1 MFGIQE
7 SKDKKESCPEGFSHL
22 QENST
27 KSPVN
32 KKKTP
37 IMTSATIK
45 VLLSHLLRVS
55 LDTGC
60 RLQNH
65 LFQGVQL
72 LPFLLEMN
80 ITYWK

>member
-1 MFGIQE
+1 
-7 SKDKKESCPEGFSHL
+7 
-22 QENST
+22 
-27 KSPVN
+27 
-32 KKKTP
+32 
-37 IMTSATIK
+37 MTSATIK

-55 LDTGC
+55 LDTGY

>member
-1 MFGIQE
+1 
-7 SKDKKESCPEGFSHL
+7 
-22 QENST
+22 
-27 KSPVN
+27 
-32 KKKTP
+32 
-37 IMTSATIK
+37 MTSATIK

-80 ITYWK
+80 ITYWKYFVKSCIFLFQPFRFSGKYMRDIKQFRYI

>member
-1 MFGIQE
+1 
-7 SKDKKESCPEGFSHL
+7 
-22 QENST
+22 
-27 KSPVN
+27 
-32 KKKTP
+32 
-37 IMTSATIK
+37 MTSATIK

-80 ITYWK
+80 ITYWNNLSNHAFFFSNRSASLANTCEISNSSGTSDMVHTFTQ

>member
-1 MFGIQE
+1 
-7 SKDKKESCPEGFSHL
+7 
-22 QENST
+22 
-27 KSPVN
+27 
-32 KKKTP
+32 
-37 IMTSATIK
+37 MTSATIK

-80 ITYWK
+80 ITYGKYMRDIKQFPYI

>member
-1 MFGIQE
+1 M
-7 SKDKKESCPEGFSHL
+7 
-22 QENST
+22 
-27 KSPVN
+27 
-32 KKKTP
+32 TP
-37 IMTSATIK
+37 ATIK

>member
-1 MFGIQE
+1 
-7 SKDKKESCPEGFSHL
+7 
-22 QENST
+22 
-27 KSPVN
+27 
-32 KKKTP
+32 
-37 IMTSATIK
+37 MTSATIK

-80 ITYWK
+80 ITYWKYFVKSCIFLTSILIIFSLN